1 MTKRAVIFGGGGQDG
16 VFLYNL
22 LVSLGHVVRTF
33 THSGGEIGPALD
45 VSEFNSVEMIIREY
59 RPDLVFHL
67 AARSSTRHEFI
78 LENHRAIVDGAL
90 AVMESVD
97 RHIPNSKVFLASSA
111 LIFKNNGVRITEDD
125 ELTNDTAYAMARVE
139 ALQIA
144 RYYRHRGRKVY
155 VGFLFNHESP
165 LRPPTCVARQIATNV
180 VKIHRGLT
188 NCLSIGNS
196 NVIKE
201 WTWAGDIVQA
211 IVCLMNQKEIFEV
224 CIGDGIGKTIKDY
237 ALACCEV
244 LNISLSEFLAETPD
258 YKVEYSILV
267 NGSSKMR
274 SLGWVPQVDINN
286 LAKRMIKHEAGLYL
300 NADLGHKK

>member
-1 MTKRAVIFGGGGQDG
+1 MTKRVVIFGGGGQDG

-22 LVSLGHVVRTF
+22 LLSLGHVVRTF

-45 VSEFNSVEMIIREY
+45 VAEFNSVEKIIREY
-59 RPDLVFHL
+59 RPDFVFHL

-78 LENHRAIVDGAL
+78 LENHRAIVVGAL
-90 AVMESVD
+90 AVLESVD

-111 LIFKNNGVRITEDD
+111 LIFKNKGLPITEDD
-125 ELTNDTAYAMARVE
+125 ELIIDTAYALARVE

-144 RYYRHRGRKVY
+144 RYYRQRGRKVY

-165 LRPPTCVARQIATNV
+165 LRPSTCVARHIATNV
-180 VKIHRGLT
+180 VEIHRGLVNSLT
-188 NCLSIGNS
+188 IGNI

-211 IVCLMNQKEIFEV
+211 IVCFMNQNEIFEV

-237 ALACCEV
+237 ALACCDV
-244 LNISLSEFLAETPD
+244 LDISLSEFLVESLD
-258 YKVEYSILV
+258 YKVEYATLV
-267 NGSSKMR
+267 NGSTRMR
-274 SLGWVPQVDINN
+274 SLGWAPRVDINN
-286 LAKRMIKHEAGLYL
+286 LAMRMIKHELSHG
-300 NADLGHKK
+300 KP

>member
-1 MTKRAVIFGGGGQDG
+1 MSIRAVIFGGGGQDG

-22 LVSLGHVVRTF
+22 LLSLGNEVRTF

-45 VSEFNSVEMIIREY
+45 IAEFNSVETIIREY

-90 AVMESVD
+90 TVMESVD
-97 RHIPNSKVFLASSA
+97 RHIPDSKVFLASSA
-111 LIFKNNGVRITEDD
+111 LVFKNKGAPITEDY
-125 ELTNDTAYAMARVE
+125 ELVTDTAYAMARVE

-144 RYYRHRGRKVY
+144 RYYRQRGRKVY

-165 LRPPTCVARQIATNV
+165 LRPPTCVARQIATNIV
-180 VKIHRGLT
+180 EIHRGLT
-188 NCLSIGNS
+188 NSLSIGNS
-196 NVIKE
+196 DVIKE

-211 IVCLMNQKEIFEV
+211 IVCFMNQQEIFEV

-244 LNISLSEFLAETPD
+244 LDISLSEFLVESHD

-267 NGSSKMR
+267 NGSSRMR
-274 SLGWVPQVDINN
+274 SLGWAPQVDLNN
-286 LAKRMIKHEAGLYL
+286 LAKRMIEHERSHS
-300 NADLGHKK
+300 NP

>member
-1 MTKRAVIFGGGGQDG
+1 MSIRAVIFGGGGQDG

-22 LVSLGHVVRTF
+22 LLSLGNEVRTF

-45 VSEFNSVEMIIREY
+45 IAEFNSVETIIREY

-90 AVMESVD
+90 TVMESVD
-97 RHIPNSKVFLASSA
+97 RHIPDSKVFLASSA
-111 LIFKNNGVRITEDD
+111 LVFKNKGAPITEDY
-125 ELTNDTAYAMARVE
+125 ELVTDTAYAMARVE

-144 RYYRHRGRKVY
+144 RYYRQRGRKVY

-165 LRPPTCVARQIATNV
+165 LRPPTCVARQIATNIV
-180 VKIHRGLT
+180 EIHRGLT
-188 NCLSIGNS
+188 NSLSIGNS
-196 NVIKE
+196 GVIKE

-211 IVCLMNQKEIFEV
+211 IVCLMNQQEIFEV

-244 LNISLSEFLAETPD
+244 LDISLSEFLVESAD

-267 NGSSKMR
+267 NGSSRMR
-274 SLGWVPQVDINN
+274 SLGWAPQVDLNN
-286 LAKRMIKHEAGLYL
+286 LAKRMIEHERSHS
-300 NADLGHKK
+300 NP